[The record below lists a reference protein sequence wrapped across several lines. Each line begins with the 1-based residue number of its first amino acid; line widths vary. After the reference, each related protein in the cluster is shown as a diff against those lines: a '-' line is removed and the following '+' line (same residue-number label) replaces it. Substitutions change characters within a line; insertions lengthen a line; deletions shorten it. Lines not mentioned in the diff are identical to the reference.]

1 MSERLIRALASA
13 RLRAREVH
21 GQSSAEYVGVL
32 LIVSVIVAGVV
43 TTEVGHDLTRA
54 LSGLVRDIAGGDTPK
69 K

>member
-13 RLRAREVH
+13 RLRAREAH

-43 TTEVGHDLTRA
+43 TTEVGHDITRA
-54 LSGLVRDIAGGDTPK
+54 LSDLVRDIASGDTPK

>member
-1 MSERLIRALASA
+1 M
-13 RLRAREVH
+13 H

-32 LIVSVIVAGVV
+32 LIVSVIVAGVA

-54 LSGLVRDIAGGDTPK
+54 LTDLVRDIAGGDTPK